1 MQRLFVYGSL
11 MPTGQNNNILK
22 KFNGNWQKA
31 FIYGDLKIIK
41 IKNMEYF
48 AVNLKSQIKKRIFG
62 YLFSSYLL
70 NYLWSTLDEFEG
82 INYRRV
88 KTKVFTNNYK
98 NIDAYVYE
106 LNLNE

>member
-1 MQRLFVYGSL
+1 
-11 MPTGQNNNILK
+11 MPTNQKNNFLK

-41 IKNMEYF
+41 INYKKYF
-48 AVNLKSQIKKRIFG
+48 AVNFKSQIKKKIFG

-70 NYLWSTLDEFEG
+70 NYLWPKLDEFEG
-82 INYRRV
+82 TNYRRV
-88 KTKVFTNNYK
+88 KTKVFTKNNK

-106 LNLNE
+106 LNSNE

>member
-1 MQRLFVYGSL
+1 

-41 IKNMEYF
+41 IKNMKYF
-48 AVNLKSQIKKRIFG
+48 AVNLKSQIKKKIFG

-82 INYRRV
+82 TNYRRV